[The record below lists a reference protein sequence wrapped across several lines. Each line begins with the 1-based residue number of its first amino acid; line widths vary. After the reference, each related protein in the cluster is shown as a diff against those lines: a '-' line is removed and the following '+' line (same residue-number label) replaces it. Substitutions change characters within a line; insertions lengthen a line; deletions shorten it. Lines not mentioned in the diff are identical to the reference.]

1 MSGRTHSRRMFP
13 TLVTVAHGTRDQAG
27 TGVAEAITAAAGA
40 ALGVLAITSYVE
52 LSEPLLVDQLRAA
65 DGPCV
70 VVPLLLSTGFHVRQ
84 DLPESLALASGP
96 ASLARQLGPDPALAR
111 ALRTRLCEAGAALGD
126 PVVLVAAGTRDPAG
140 VEDLR
145 RAVALLAKEW
155 SGPVRLATL
164 TGPGP
169 DLTET
174 VTLARRDGRVAVA
187 PYLLAP
193 GYFARRAHAES
204 MAAGAA
210 LVAEVIGCDRHVIDL
225 VVGRYTHAAAAVL
238 LDA

>member
-1 MSGRTHSRRMFP
+1 MSGHSRP
-13 TLVTVAHGTRDQAG
+13 ALITVAHGTRDQSG
-27 TGVAEAITAAAGA
+27 TGVAAAITSAAGA
-40 ALGVLAITSYVE
+40 ALGVRAITSYVE
-52 LSEPLLVDQLRAA
+52 LSEPLLADQLQTA
-65 DGPCV
+65 DGPSV

-84 DLPESLALASGP
+84 DLPEALSLACQP
-96 ASLARQLGPDPALAR
+96 ASLARQLGPDPALAK
-111 ALRTRLCEAGAALGD
+111 ALRTRLLEAGAALGD

-140 VEDLR
+140 GEDLE
-145 RAVALLAKEW
+145 RAVALLGDEW
-155 SGPVRLATL
+155 AGPVRLATL

-174 VTLARRDGRVAVA
+174 VRLARRDGPVAVS

-204 MAAGAA
+204 TAAGATV
-210 LVAEVIGCDRHVIDL
+210 LAEVIGPHRHVVDL
-225 VVGRYTHAAAAVL
+225 VVARYAQAAAPVL